1 VSTVSIIVPVL
12 NDAAVLATTLN
23 LLQSLRRQGCELIVV
38 DGGSHD
44 DSAEIAA
51 SLADQVL
58 TAPAGRAVQMNAG
71 AQVAQGDVLWF
82 LHGDSVPPPDA
93 EQLIV
98 QALHHP
104 KRVWGRFDV
113 RLSGNQPLLRMVETF
128 MNWRSCL
135 TGIATGDQG
144 VFIQRAVFNKIGG
157 YPAIPL
163 MEDIAL
169 SRALK
174 RISCPACLRQRLV
187 TSSRRWEQ
195 NGIFRTIT
203 LMWRLRLAYY
213 FGADPTRLARIY
225 YGK

>member
-1 VSTVSIIVPVL
+1 
-12 NDAAVLATTLN
+12 
-23 LLQSLRRQGCELIVV
+23 V

-44 DSAEIAA
+44 GSIEIAA
-51 SLADQVL
+51 PLADQVL

-82 LHGDSVPPPDA
+82 LHSDSVPSPDA
-93 EQLIV
+93 DQLIV
-98 QALHHP
+98 KALHDP
-104 KRVWGRFDV
+104 NRVWGRFDV
-113 RLSGNQPLLRMVETF
+113 RLSGSQPLLRMVETL

-144 VFIQRAVFNKIGG
+144 IFVRRSAFEKVGG
-157 YPAIPL
+157 YPIMPL

-169 SRALK
+169 SRILK
-174 RISCPACLRQRLV
+174 RISRPVCIPQRLM

-195 NGIFRTIT
+195 NGVFRTIA

-213 FGADPTRLARIY
+213 FGADPARLARIY